1 MMSKYSFYNPDTG
14 QTIFVTGPSTLTRDQ
29 AQKLFDQQRASGS
42 LINLKP
48 GDVITSATQAADGL
62 ITAQPQA
69 LAEIKTAATL
79 GLIGASQQAGIVY
92 DVYRTPVTNGITVAN
107 YATQTPANESIR
119 NIDQPQVTGVLAQ
132 VGNLTKQP
140 AAVATNLG
148 VGKYALTV
156 AQLERT
162 GYVKPGTNSLYLSQG
177 QNSTMGVLS
186 SPSVWTGK
194 NGILILND
202 LLINTV
208 VQDQIQQELMTQGL
222 NQLVEI
228 GVNVDQLPAKEQSG
242 LALLSAIDILLAEA
256 FLAGK
261 ATQPIPVYGPLP
273 DDTPTDWQYPQ
284 RIFRDAAF
292 ATEFSATNVNNSL
305 KREVDARGYRN
316 TTNRESIDAAATRIV
331 GNSKISPIAYGS
343 DPVDPAL
350 VEEYNTLSDQL
361 ASLTV
366 KLDAVLAQTTT
377 LSNALTKE
385 AQLKAY
391 LTQLQQFVKTTN
403 TSTSQ
408 EARRLVNSTLNENIG
423 LQGKFQALVKK
434 AEASAPVSPQ
444 FLSSLDS
451 KLAEIKTLI
460 TEINTALQF
469 INRVLGKR

>member
-1 MMSKYSFYNPDTG
+1 
-14 QTIFVTGPSTLTRDQ
+14 
-29 AQKLFDQQRASGS
+29 
-42 LINLKP
+42 
-48 GDVITSATQAADGL
+48 
-62 ITAQPQA
+62 
-69 LAEIKTAATL
+69 
-79 GLIGASQQAGIVY
+79 
-92 DVYRTPVTNGITVAN
+92 
-107 YATQTPANESIR
+107 
-119 NIDQPQVTGVLAQ
+119 
-132 VGNLTKQP
+132 
-140 AAVATNLG
+140 
-148 VGKYALTV
+148 
-156 AQLERT
+156 
-162 GYVKPGTNSLYLSQG
+162 
-177 QNSTMGVLS
+177 MGVLS

-208 VQDQIQQELMTQGL
+208 VQDQIQQELMNQGL
-222 NQLVEI
+222 DQLVEI

-273 DDTPTDWQYPQ
+273 DDTSTDWQYPQ

-343 DPVDPAL
+343 DPVDPVL